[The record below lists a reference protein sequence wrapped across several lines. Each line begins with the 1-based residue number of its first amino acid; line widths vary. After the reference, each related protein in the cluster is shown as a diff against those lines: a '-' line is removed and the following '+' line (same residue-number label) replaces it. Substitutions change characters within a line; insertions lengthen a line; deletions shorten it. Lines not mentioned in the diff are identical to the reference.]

1 MRRFYH
7 VLVMALLALACLG
20 SLRGR
25 AFAQAAAPSA
35 SASPSASAAIKL
47 ASEVRVRDKTVITL
61 RAARGG
67 RSAPERARAANAA
80 IESLL
85 AHPEDIGD
93 ALSEEAPDGAAVVYL
108 GKTPILTLGPEDVQA
123 SGEASVQVLAAQT
136 TTRLGDAINTERK
149 RSAIATTVFS
159 LSLVIFTGLLAFLL
173 LGRVSDGANRLRS
186 YLVDPERVG
195 ALRLGNVEFISA
207 GATRG
212 GVTIGVTL
220 AYRLIQIALIYFWLI
235 FSLSLF
241 EATRSYT
248 ERLTGMIAKPLSGLA
263 GRIGGALPLLVVAI
277 IAFVAVS
284 VLVRFVGLVFD
295 SVARG
300 DTKLAWVPRDLAR
313 PTSALVRFGIVIA
326 ALVMA
331 TPMITGEADGAL
343 SRAGIVLL
351 LAVAL
356 ASTPIFASGAVGITV
371 VFTRRFK
378 RGDLV
383 EVGGKTGRIV
393 EVNLLDVR
401 LEDSSSAD
409 IRVPHLLALFRPTR
423 IHRHPPLVTL
433 EVVVDPSASQAE
445 VERALA
451 EVARELS
458 ARGRVELLHLDG
470 MGARWRIVS
479 NAARGELTLASS
491 VQAALAKI
499 GVGLGNARVQA
510 GASESASP

>member
-7 VLVMALLALACLG
+7 VLGMALLALAFLT
-20 SLRGR
+20 
-25 AFAQAAAPSA
+25 FAAANAWGESA
-35 SASPSASAAIKL
+35 PASSGSGASSAAVKA
-47 ASEVRVRDKTVITL
+47 ASEVRVRDKVVLTL

-80 IESLL
+80 IESQL

-93 ALSEEAPDGAAVVYL
+93 ARFEEAPENAAVVYL
-108 GKTPILTLGPEDVQA
+108 GKTPVLTLGPEDVEA

-136 TTRLGDAINTERK
+136 TTRLGDAVNTERK

-195 ALRLGNVEFISA
+195 ALRLGNVEFVSA

-220 AYRLIQIALIYFWLI
+220 AYRLIQIAIIYFWLI

-248 ERLTGMIAKPLSGLA
+248 ERLTGMIGKPLSGLA
-263 GRIGGALPLLVVAI
+263 GRIGGALPLLVVAL

-284 VLVRFVGLVFD
+284 VLVRFIGLVFD

-313 PTSALVRFGIVIA
+313 PTSVLLRFGVIVA

-343 SRAGIVLL
+343 SRAGIVALF
-351 LAVAL
+351 AVAL
-356 ASTPIFASGAVGITV
+356 AATPILASGAVGVSV
-371 VFTRRFK
+371 VFARRFK

-393 EVNLLDVR
+393 DVTLLDVQ
-401 LEDSSSAD
+401 LEDSSSAE
-409 IRVPHLLALFRPTR
+409 IRVPHLLALVRPTR
-423 IHRHPPLVTL
+423 IHRHPPLATL
-433 EVVVDPSASQAE
+433 EVVVDPAAPMAD
-445 VERALA
+445 VERALV
-451 EVARELS
+451 EVAKELS
-458 ARGRVELLHLDG
+458 ARGRAELLVLDG
-470 MGARWRIVS
+470 TGARWRITS
-479 NAARGELTLASS
+479 NAARGELTLATA
-491 VQAALAKI
+491 VHAALEKI
-499 GVGLGNARVQA
+499 NASLGRTTKREGEAT
-510 GASESASP
+510 